1 MRIIYHTHYRYVN
14 PFWVFLCY
22 NFLMEFSERLKAIR
36 IECGLTQR
44 NVYSKLNVSANC
56 YASYEQGRTEPNIEM
71 LKQLCRI
78 FNVSSDYLIGLE
90 DEHGNKIQITNS
102 FNNNSGK
109 IDFKA

>member
-1 MRIIYHTHYRYVN
+1 MRIN
-14 PFWVFLCY
+14 AKK
-22 NFLMEFSERLKAIR
+22 RL
-36 IECGLTQR
+36 
-44 NVYSKLNVSANC
+44 LNVSANC